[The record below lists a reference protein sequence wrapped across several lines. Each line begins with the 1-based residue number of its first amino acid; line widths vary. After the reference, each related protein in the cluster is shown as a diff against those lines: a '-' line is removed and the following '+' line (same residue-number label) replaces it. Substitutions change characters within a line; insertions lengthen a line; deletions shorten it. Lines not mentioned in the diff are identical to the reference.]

1 MGKNNY
7 NRQKNNSLIN
17 STASRNNADVCL
29 ISDPLFNE
37 NDDETD
43 NVIKSEYKPELVLEQ
58 VNNMMYD
65 HVTTDSIQ
73 ILDSWMKD
81 KGNDSDNILD
91 ENVQVRCKKKKQSD
105 IDREIVQKF
114 YNNPTPEMFTMI
126 WNRFYYGVH
135 THAYKIY
142 GDWERAADAVQDTFQ
157 RAWEKKSTFD
167 PDRGNYSTW
176 LYTICYNI
184 CVSAIKRENSEK
196 CVDIDVS
203 DIFDQTMCPN
213 GVTSEIGFTDRVY
226 YTTST
231 TGVIEENTYD
241 DIEKKIYD
249 VSISEINNME
259 PLFKKIIIM
268 KDVDNMTL
276 REIARRLDMKESKI
290 KNCYYKNREILSD
303 KIKEKYSELYSVY
316 KESLKEKSDAE
327 NIYTS
332 YKSTSTTESD
342 YYTMETTF

>member
-17 STASRNNADVCL
+17 STASKNNADVCL
-29 ISDPLFNE
+29 ISETLFNE

-43 NVIKSEYKPELVLEQ
+43 NVTKPDIFLEQ
-58 VNNMMYD
+58 VNNMVFN

-73 ILDSWMKD
+73 ILNSMD
-81 KGNDSDNILD
+81 KTNSSDSDDITD
-91 ENVQVRCKKKKQSD
+91 QNVQVRCKKRKQSD

-114 YNNPTPEMFTMI
+114 YDNPTPEMFTMI

-157 RAWEKKSTFD
+157 RAWEKKSSFD
-167 PDRGNYSTW
+167 PARGNYSTW

-184 CVSAIKRENSEK
+184 CVSAIKKENSEK

-203 DIFDQTMCPN
+203 DIFDQTICPN
-213 GVTSEIGFTDRVY
+213 GLTSEIGVTDRVY

-259 PLFKKIIIM
+259 PLFKKIILM

-276 REIARRLDMKESKI
+276 REIAHRLDMKESKI

-316 KESLKEKSDAE
+316 KESLNEKSDAE

-332 YKSTSTTESD
+332 YKSTNTAESEYYTTEI
-342 YYTMETTF
+342 TL

>member
-29 ISDPLFNE
+29 INETLFNE

-43 NVIKSEYKPELVLEQ
+43 NVTKPDIFLEQ
-58 VNNMMYD
+58 VNNMVFN

-73 ILDSWMKD
+73 ILNSMD
-81 KGNDSDNILD
+81 KTNSSDSDDITNQ
-91 ENVQVRCKKKKQSD
+91 NVQVRCKKRKQSD

-114 YNNPTPEMFTMI
+114 YDNPTPEMFTMI

-157 RAWEKKSTFD
+157 RAWEKKSSFD
-167 PDRGNYSTW
+167 PARGNYSTW

-184 CVSAIKRENSEK
+184 CVSAIKKENSEK

-203 DIFDQTMCPN
+203 DIFDQTICPN
-213 GVTSEIGFTDRVY
+213 GLTSEIGFTDRVY

-259 PLFKKIIIM
+259 PLFKKIILM

-276 REIARRLDMKESKI
+276 REIAHRLDMKESKI

-316 KESLKEKSDAE
+316 KESLNEKSDAE

-332 YKSTSTTESD
+332 YKSTNTAESEYYTTEI
-342 YYTMETTF
+342 TL

>member
-1 MGKNNY
+1 MGKINY

-17 STASRNNADVCL
+17 STASKNNADVCL
-29 ISDPLFNE
+29 ISETLFNE

-43 NVIKSEYKPELVLEQ
+43 NVIKPDIFLEQ
-58 VNNMMYD
+58 VNNMVFS

-73 ILDSWMKD
+73 ILNFMDKTMMKE
-81 KGNDSDNILD
+81 NSSDSDDITNQ
-91 ENVQVRCKKKKQSD
+91 NVQVICKKRKQSD

-114 YNNPTPEMFTMI
+114 YDNPTPEMFAMI

-157 RAWEKKSTFD
+157 RAWEKKSSFD
-167 PDRGNYSTW
+167 PSRGNYSTW

-184 CVSAIKRENSEK
+184 CVSAIKKENSEN

-203 DIFDQTMCPN
+203 DIFDQTIYPN
-213 GVTSEIGFTDRVY
+213 GLTSEIGFTDRVY

-259 PLFKKIIIM
+259 PLFKKIIMM

-316 KESLKEKSDAE
+316 KESLNEKYDAE

-332 YKSTSTTESD
+332 YKSTNTAESEYYTTEI
-342 YYTMETTF
+342 